1 VSAAADGRAPTPRHA
16 LLTRVAEAR
25 TRDPQRADLR
35 VLNGLRDE
43 LSMPVR
49 GMLGY
54 TTAIDHEAADHSEP
68 LVQGVRRI
76 QQALGLVVSLVD
88 EVLDMRRVPP
98 GKYGDEWE
106 AVSTRLRA
114 YLRPPVA
121 AALAYVDLLVE
132 DPSSLG
138 KDRLVNDLYQV
149 RAAGRYV
156 LELVDDVAD
165 VLDHVGG
172 EGGLSSLS
180 PEAREVVEKHR
191 SPVRHRRA
199 GDAAAGH
206 VLVVDDSQ
214 VNRDLLD
221 RLLGRLGYRVTL
233 AESGLHGLALLRTNH
248 VDLVLLDIIM
258 PEVDGFQV
266 LHQMKVDE
274 VLRHV
279 PVIMISAL
287 DEVESVGRCIEMGA
301 EDYLTK
307 PFDPVIL
314 KARIGATLEKK
325 RLRDLVDPRPGAAAG

>member
-1 VSAAADGRAPTPRHA
+1 MSASGTHAATPRHA
-16 LLTRVAEAR
+16 LLSRLAEAR
-25 TRDPQRADLR
+25 NRDPLRADLR
-35 VLNGLRDE
+35 VVNGLRDE

-54 TTAIDHEAADHSEP
+54 TAAIDHEAADHSEP

-76 QQALGLVVSLVD
+76 QHALTLVVSLVD
-88 EVLDMRRVPP
+88 EVLDMRRVPA

-106 AVSTRLRA
+106 AVGLRMRA

-149 RAAGRYV
+149 RAAGQYV
-156 LELVDDVAD
+156 QELVDDVAA
-165 VLDHVGG
+165 VLELLAG
-172 EGGLSSLS
+172 EGSTAGVS
-180 PEAREVVEKHR
+180 PEVREVVEKHR
-191 SPVRHRRA
+191 SPLRHRR
-199 GDAAAGH
+199 GPDAAAGH

-325 RLRDLVDPRPGAAAG
+325 RLRDLVDPRPGAAAP